1 MASGKHFV
9 VTTREAEETRS
20 EKNDEG
26 QFVSVKTG
34 RVLPQGFKQVDYNVK
49 TVLHTFLNDDGEI
62 CAQIENKD
70 RTRVKEQNEIIINPS
85 LMDWQVIIS
94 GNKDKQEFLVK
105 NSIAES
111 VAQEIR
117 YQEKKTVATVG
128 ESVLDVSDYD
138 TDLDALKTEVGDYI
152 KSIKANADKTLTKK
166 LGELYAEKGFKEKNP
181 MKYTD
186 KAALK
191 EVRDAIVAWA
201 ENLGIT
207 L

>member
-1 MASGKHFV
+1 
-9 VTTREAEETRS
+9 
-20 EKNDEG
+20 
-26 QFVSVKTG
+26 
-34 RVLPQGFKQVDYNVK
+34 
-49 TVLHTFLNDDGEI
+49 
-62 CAQIENKD
+62 
-70 RTRVKEQNEIIINPS
+70 
-85 LMDWQVIIS
+85 
-94 GNKDKQEFLVK
+94 
-105 NSIAES
+105 
-111 VAQEIR
+111 
-117 YQEKKTVATVG
+117 
-128 ESVLDVSDYD
+128 
-138 TDLDALKTEVGDYI
+138 LDALKTEVGDYI